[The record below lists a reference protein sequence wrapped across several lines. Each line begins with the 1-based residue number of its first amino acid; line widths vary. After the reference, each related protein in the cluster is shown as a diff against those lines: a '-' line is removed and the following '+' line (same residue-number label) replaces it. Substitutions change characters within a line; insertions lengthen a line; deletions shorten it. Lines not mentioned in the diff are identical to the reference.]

1 MTFVILRTVGSM
13 LFLGI
18 LVAVAAYFLKPHL
31 TSASTPYNP
40 YLVLGNLA
48 QRMGMTVTRGSP
60 QLDCMYLSM
69 YDSVDLGAEGAPY
82 QVPLAFRVSVESE
95 RRFSSFVRRTLSYV
109 SATAATPFP
118 PFEVVSRVAPMLSIQ
133 RKLELTERL
142 TGSPEVDTRYAVYSE
157 SPAMAALLG
166 ELLPC
171 LGTFDPIGVHL
182 VGDGRDIVYRLS
194 MDRSPFFGNVLY
206 FADELA
212 AKLSYL
218 ARRIGG

>member
-1 MTFVILRTVGSM
+1 MTFVLLRTVGSM

-18 LVAVAAYFLKPHL
+18 LVGVAAYFLKPHL
-31 TSASTPYNP
+31 TSASTPHNP

-48 QRMGMTVTRGSP
+48 HRMGMTVTRGSA

-109 SATAATPFP
+109 SATTATPFP

-133 RKLELTERL
+133 RKLELTERV
-142 TGSPEVDTRYAVYSE
+142 TGSPEVDARYAVYSE

-182 VGDGRDIVYRLS
+182 VGDGRNIVYRLA
-194 MDRSPFFGNVLY
+194 MDRSPFFGSVLY

>member
-1 MTFVILRTVGSM
+1 MTFVLLRTVGSM

-18 LVAVAAYFLKPHL
+18 LVGVAAYFLKPHL
-31 TSASTPYNP
+31 TSASTPHNP

-48 QRMGMTVTRGSP
+48 HRMGMTVTRGSP

-82 QVPLAFRVSVESE
+82 QVPLAFRVSIECE

-109 SATAATPFP
+109 SATTATPFP

-182 VGDGRDIVYRLS
+182 VGDGRNIVYRLA
-194 MDRSPFFGNVLY
+194 MDRSPFFGSVLY